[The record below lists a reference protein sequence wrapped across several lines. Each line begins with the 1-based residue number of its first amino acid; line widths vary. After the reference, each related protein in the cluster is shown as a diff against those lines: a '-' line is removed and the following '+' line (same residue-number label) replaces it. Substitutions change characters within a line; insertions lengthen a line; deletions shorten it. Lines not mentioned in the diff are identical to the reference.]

1 MNEEQRVVLATVH
14 RLEERRGGT
23 IDEYSV
29 GRGAGI
35 LETEISGQDYVASAQ
50 RQQIR
55 RLFDELESLG
65 FIRLDRTG
73 YWRPRTTLLGRR
85 ELTSPRRRP
94 APTPT
99 ALAPDRY
106 EPPHETRDPE
116 TEEPVAAWPVWWP
129 APLRLGSNP
138 SVAPLV
144 TVIGT
149 VALVTLAFLL
159 FLAIRP
165 KGTSTA
171 NPTVLAAATLA
182 VGGPAPTPMSP
193 PTPNFAA
200 TPMTTAAL
208 ARPTPTI
215 RVTATLIPLA
225 PTATPRPD
233 GPALRVAN
241 TDNKGAY
248 LFATPNGERRFA
260 ISEGTL
266 LVDVGPDQ
274 KDTAGRDW
282 KHVRVPDYNDTIA
295 WILAEYTVPAQP

>member
-1 MNEEQRVVLATVH
+1 MNEEQRVVLATVQ
-14 RLEERRGGT
+14 RLEERRGGP

-29 GRGAGI
+29 ARSAGI
-35 LETEISGQDYVASAQ
+35 LITEISGQEYSSSEERQ
-50 RQQIR
+50 RIR
-55 RLFDELESLG
+55 RLFDELEELG

-85 ELTSPRRRP
+85 ELTSPRRRSP
-94 APTPT
+94 AT
-99 ALAPDRY
+99 AVAVAPSRGDSEEEGRDEQNH
-106 EPPHETRDPE
+106 EP
-116 TEEPVAAWPVWWP
+116 AATWPVWWP
-129 APLRLGSNP
+129 ARLRVGSNP
-138 SVAPLV
+138 SAAPLV
-144 TVIGT
+144 TAIGL
-149 VALVTLAFLL
+149 VALITFAFLL
-159 FLAIRP
+159 FLAVRP
-165 KGTSTA
+165 KGPSTA
-171 NPTVLAAATLA
+171 NPTVLAAATQAGA
-182 VGGPAPTPMSP
+182 VPAPTLALP
-193 PTPNFAA
+193 PTPNFIA

-208 ARPTPTI
+208 ARPTATA
-215 RVTATLIPLA
+215 RVTPTLIPLV

-266 LVDVGPDQ
+266 LIDVGPDQ

-295 WILAEYTVPAQP
+295 WILAEYTVPDQP

>member
-1 MNEEQRVVLATVH
+1 MNEEQRAVLATIH

-29 GRGAGI
+29 ARGAGI
-35 LETEISGQDYVASAQ
+35 LETELSGSDYVAGPQ

-55 RLFDELESLG
+55 QLFGELESLG

-94 APTPT
+94 APTP
-99 ALAPDRY
+99 AAPVLDRD
-106 EPPHETRDPE
+106 EPARDTTERETV
-116 TEEPVAAWPVWWP
+116 EPVSAWPVWWP
-129 APLRLGSNP
+129 APLRVGANP
-138 SVAPLV
+138 SALPIATAV
-144 TVIGT
+144 GM
-149 VALVTLAFLL
+149 VALLTMVFLL
-159 FLAIRP
+159 FLAVRP
-165 KGTSTA
+165 KGSSTA
-171 NPTVLAAATLA
+171 NPTVLAAATQA
-182 VGGPAPTPMSP
+182 VSGQAPTPLP
-193 PTPNFAA
+193 QPTPNFAA
-200 TPMTTAAL
+200 TPMTTAVL
-208 ARPTPTI
+208 ARPSPTI
-215 RVTATLIPLA
+215 RVTPTLIPLV

-260 ISEGTL
+260 ISDGTL
-266 LVDVGPDQ
+266 LIDVGPDQ
-274 KDTAGRDW
+274 KDTTGRDW

-295 WILAEYTVPAQP
+295 WILAEYTVAAQP